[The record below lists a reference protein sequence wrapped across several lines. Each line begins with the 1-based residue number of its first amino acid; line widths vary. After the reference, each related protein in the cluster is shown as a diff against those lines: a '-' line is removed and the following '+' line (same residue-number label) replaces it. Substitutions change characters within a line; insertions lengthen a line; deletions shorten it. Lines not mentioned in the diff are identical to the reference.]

1 MKAWTPYNIHQ
12 WELTKK
18 EAVLLLNNPPTN
30 TDASTYTTGCCKQ
43 ITDKEARIPAL
54 KKSIES
60 WTTGKELHA
69 GRLQGDCN
77 SKTLDFPEPLLCI
90 LFVLRYAITNKQSL
104 NDLKRLLPTDYIPS
118 FPQYAPQEFYD
129 PTWLR
134 SHLVN
139 NIVEIVDLFMGGLNS
154 PVQKATLPYP
164 ENTSTRMR
172 MALLHTTT
180 KAFIQVL
187 LKYGSNPKLPT
198 ENETY
203 KDFIQYLK
211 DRKTS
216 GKPTTATEVIFDA
229 LPQLVK
235 TSVEKYLKASIKGVP
250 SKTDCKSVKWNDK
263 RIPPVTI
270 DSFNIIIVAA
280 VTGET
285 TVAYEPL
292 PILGFVNKVFDAT
305 IMFSEIPTPPIIT
318 KETTSPTKKRK
329 ATSTGGGGGGGGGTG
344 GGTPKKKTQPEP
356 QLYTTTIEKNLQSI
370 EEATRTLANQDN
382 NDLIATI
389 TTAVSV
395 IRNNLAQYNASKNA
409 VTSVATDPP
418 LRNTATAPPVEET

>member
-1 MKAWTPYNIHQ
+1 
-12 WELTKK
+12 
-18 EAVLLLNNPPTN
+18 
-30 TDASTYTTGCCKQ
+30 
-43 ITDKEARIPAL
+43 
-54 KKSIES
+54 
-60 WTTGKELHA
+60 
-69 GRLQGDCN
+69 
-77 SKTLDFPEPLLCI
+77 
-90 LFVLRYAITNKQSL
+90 
-104 NDLKRLLPTDYIPS
+104 LKRLLPTDYIPS

-180 KAFIQVL
+180 KAFILVL

-216 GKPTTATEVIFDA
+216 GRPTTATEVIFDG

-270 DSFNIIIVAA
+270 NSFNIIIVAA

-292 PILGFVNKVFDAT
+292 PILEFINKVFDAT

-329 ATSTGGGGGGGGGTG
+329 ATSTGGGGGGGGGGTG

-356 QLYTTTIEKNLQSI
+356 QLDTTTIEKNLQSI
-370 EEATRTLANQDN
+370 EEATQTLANQDN

-409 VTSVATDPP
+409 VTNVATDPP
-418 LRNTATAPPVEET
+418 LRNTATAPPVEETKNNAI